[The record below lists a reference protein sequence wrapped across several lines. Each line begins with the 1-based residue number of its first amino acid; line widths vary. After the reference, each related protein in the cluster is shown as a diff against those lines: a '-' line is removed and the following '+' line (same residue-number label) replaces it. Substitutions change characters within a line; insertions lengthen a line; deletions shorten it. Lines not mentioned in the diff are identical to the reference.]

1 MSSGLMSCV
10 RENSPP
16 LESELDASYS
26 GGPLS
31 LPAAH
36 AHPHTHGA
44 TSTPISSPGNDA
56 HQSPTAE
63 HPNQQQQQQK
73 RRRFHPLRNLRRI
86 FRRRTINSSADSP
99 ASCQSPGAGSCNT
112 LPPPATSSSSEKNLR
127 SGIASPPGSPLN
139 PQQLKENYQTQSLPK
154 SKSYGSHRDELLSV
168 LLGKKRASKQDHSQS
183 VAVQSDS
190 QAQSQSP
197 QEAMY
202 QAQRQH
208 GGVAV
213 FPDSLVLN
221 RSSYF
226 AEQRIQQRHLRSV
239 GDSSQE
245 LESSLGLGSGSGS
258 GAGGAA
264 DISDSQRSLSE
275 GRLLDVDGDYSRDT
289 LSQSHDSVF
298 SESATASSLS
308 IVLKAELTD
317 VLRKRRNRP
326 DASDEDLGLPR
337 SPASPQRRA
346 GGGTSSRNTSG
357 VGHQSRGHQSEVSSL
372 SLHSVNSAEVETED
386 SQSSHQYRHHSR
398 VSTSSSI
405 SMGSDILRSHHE
417 DDVDAVGGERHRLS
431 HAAAKHKMAIRPV
444 KKKGPTRQHR
454 MTLETSIPEA
464 NEDVLKISPGL
475 RAVHEADLKIKT
487 RSLPPKTLTAIAP
500 PVQSNAASSVTTKRT
515 NTIEQSS
522 TITSTTKTTSS
533 SSTTSQMFG
542 LRGLTSKSNA
552 LLENRGESSTDGDD
566 FLANEREKEN
576 EGGFLRR
583 LIHRN
588 SKRSIARAND
598 GVEDTDSSQS
608 VAKKLQIS
616 TSCLEAAARD
626 AVQVP
631 DKSRSATSHEQ
642 HIQETRQTIKREIHN
657 EGKHGLNAMVS
668 NYGVHPHPPTALK
681 PKSGPAARQRY
692 MPKELGAAPLG
703 KITSGN
709 DVTNLLSKSSRGN
722 DTFQSTTLVREQQNK
737 VETSTHFGRK
747 PRIVG
752 LSAFQQKLSRSSD
765 SVGQHSS
772 SSNSLETS
780 TDEPSPLYYEEKQRK
795 TVEKSRSF
803 RNYEDEAVDS
813 TAVHNNMP
821 SLPDL
826 SLSFRVPAYYKQ
838 PPQSPC
844 SPISPNA
851 KCVSL
856 GFEINDNKLLQ
867 ARAESTGH
875 PGSAD
880 ISKIEENIDLI
891 VKSPLVNVLRKS
903 GNVADKLPKEQ
914 TTPTKQ
920 RPKLLDLAGK
930 MTAPAANP
938 SPSPASPLTKSAKLS
953 NSPPTTPAKGQ
964 GSSNS
969 SRRNSSHVENTG
981 EPEFMKIQLNR
992 VDQARLHNKTNHLV
1006 LAKNFKS
1013 PTERSQSNDDL
1024 SFRRNSG
1031 ENLAGIE
1038 IVEHPQPKPLSPAIR
1053 PTTLEPSLSRQLKS
1067 VSATSMRNSYGSS
1080 SEGLA
1085 TPVTPAT
1092 TPSTPKSNGFS
1103 KSIPTAPKNVKE
1115 VKDAKEPVSPKE
1127 PVKSNRLSL
1136 EDRKRLFLSDERT
1149 KSVEQRR
1156 KSITKSENTAPPTPS
1171 VIPATPAIPVTPVT
1185 PTSPEIFEVN
1195 GNTSPTSNPVVLR
1208 KKSFASC
1215 NGNPSPSK
1223 DDPTPE
1229 LMKVFA
1235 RRSLKVKDDDVVAV
1249 PQVQPA
1255 APVTNSKKLS
1265 PSGSGGQ
1272 SVDSDK
1278 ENQSNSEEKL
1288 DKLAPKSEPQ
1298 ATHHPSTNRN
1308 SVADFRNLNN
1318 NNNNHQQQQKVPP
1331 KLVNY
1336 LPPIKTSNQG
1346 RNSLNNNISNGNG
1359 SARPAA
1365 EKFSLQLKQ
1374 ANPTATTP
1382 TSPAAAATPVAAP
1395 TATSAAAATV
1405 APSKPI
1411 ERSATVGEFKGIHQR
1426 RAEWEQRA
1434 KEALK

>member
-1 MSSGLMSCV
+1 MV
-10 RENSPP
+10 
-16 LESELDASYS
+16 
-26 GGPLS
+26 
-31 LPAAH
+31 
-36 AHPHTHGA
+36 
-44 TSTPISSPGNDA
+44 
-56 HQSPTAE
+56 
-63 HPNQQQQQQK
+63 
-73 RRRFHPLRNLRRI
+73 
-86 FRRRTINSSADSP
+86 
-99 ASCQSPGAGSCNT
+99 AG
-112 LPPPATSSSSEKNLR
+112 
-127 SGIASPPGSPLN
+127 
-139 PQQLKENYQTQSLPK
+139 
-154 SKSYGSHRDELLSV
+154 
-168 LLGKKRASKQDHSQS
+168 
-183 VAVQSDS
+183 
-190 QAQSQSP
+190 
-197 QEAMY
+197 
-202 QAQRQH
+202 
-208 GGVAV
+208 
-213 FPDSLVLN
+213 
-221 RSSYF
+221 
-226 AEQRIQQRHLRSV
+226 
-239 GDSSQE
+239 
-245 LESSLGLGSGSGS
+245 GSGSLRAQS
-258 GAGGAA
+258 NPF
-264 DISDSQRSLSE
+264 QLS
-275 GRLLDVDGDYSRDT
+275 
-289 LSQSHDSVF
+289 F
-298 SESATASSLS
+298 A
-308 IVLKAELTD
+308 AELTD

-500 PVQSNAASSVTTKRT
+500 PVQANAASSVTTKRT

-576 EGGFLRR
+576 ESGFLRR

-692 MPKELGAAPLG
+692 MPKELGAAPLE

-737 VETSTHFGRK
+737 VETSTHFERK

-795 TVEKSRSF
+795 TIEKSRSF

-826 SLSFRVPAYYKQ
+826 SLSFRVPAYHKQ
-838 PPQSPC
+838 APQSPC
-844 SPISPNA
+844 SPISSNA

-867 ARAESTGH
+867 SRAESTGQLPSAAKISPQKAASTKLIVSS

-880 ISKIEENIDLI
+880 ISKIEQNIDLI
-891 VKSPLVNVLRKS
+891 VKSPLVSVLRKS

-914 TTPTKQ
+914 TAPTKQ
-920 RPKLLDLAGK
+920 RPKLLDLGAK

-969 SRRNSSHVENTG
+969 SRRNSSNVENNG

-1024 SFRRNSG
+1024 SFRRSSE

-1053 PTTLEPSLSRQLKS
+1053 PTALEPSLSRQLKS

-1085 TPVTPAT
+1085 TPVTPVT

-1103 KSIPTAPKNVKE
+1103 KSILSAPKNVKE
-1115 VKDAKEPVSPKE
+1115 VKDTKEPVSPKE

-1136 EDRKRLFLSDERT
+1136 EDRKRLFLSEERT

-1156 KSITKSENTAPPTPS
+1156 KSITKTESTAPPTPS

-1235 RRSLKVKDDDVVAV
+1235 RRSLKVKDDDVVTL

-1255 APVTNSKKLS
+1255 APVSSNSKKLS
-1265 PSGSGGQ
+1265 PSGGGGQ

-1331 KLVNY
+1331 KVVTY

-1365 EKFSLQLKQ
+1365 ERFSLQLKQ

-1382 TSPAAAATPVAAP
+1382 TSPAAATPVAAP
-1395 TATSAAAATV
+1395 TATSAAATASV